1 MSGLNISGQTGDSI
15 GADGTNN
22 LPKQGRFNELVT
34 SQLRGRWYEHNIRG
48 RLFSGGMALT
58 SISAATFSAAT
69 LGATATP
76 IAGIWNPQN
85 SGINAEIEL
94 AQLSVIITALQQ
106 TGPGGFGWYY
116 SAGNNAKITTGAPG
130 VSRYTGNAA
139 AKCQN
144 MAGAALTGLSN
155 NLAFFAASA
164 LTGGSA
170 SNVSTLGTASGQAPS
185 QSGQSE
191 EHLDGSIIVTPGC
204 VLALLCNG
212 TPVAHSAWAGLLWA
226 EVPTT

>member
-1 MSGLNISGQTGDSI
+1 MSGINVSGQTGDTVA
-15 GADGTNN
+15 ADGTNP
-22 LPKQGRFNELVT
+22 LPKQGRFGELVA
-34 SQLRGRWYEHNIRG
+34 SQLRGRWYEHNIRS

-58 SISAATFSAAT
+58 SISAATFSSAT

-76 IAGIWNPQN
+76 IAGVWNPIT
-85 SGINAEIEL
+85 SGVNAEIEL

-116 SAGNNAKITTGAPG
+116 SSGNTAKPSTGTPG

-144 MAGAALTGLSN
+144 MAGVALTGLSN
-155 NLAFFAASA
+155 NLTFFAASA
-164 LTGGSA
+164 LIGGSA
-170 SNVSTLGTASGQAPS
+170 SNLSTLQTAAGLQPTQA
-185 QSGQSE
+185 GVSE
-191 EHLDGSIIVTPGC
+191 EHIDGSIIVTPGC
-204 VLALLCNG
+204 VLALLSTG
-212 TPVAHSAWAGLLWA
+212 TPVAHSALAGLLWA